1 MEKSVFK
8 YRVEPSHVD
17 FTLRASVSSMCDLI
31 LHAAGRDAHNRG
43 FGIDVLADKNYG
55 WVLSRLCVELD
66 YLPKE
71 YSEFTLHTWIG
82 GYNRLA
88 STRNFTLT
96 DEQGIEFG
104 RAVSQWC
111 MLDFDT
117 RRPVDM
123 TTLVKVHDGTIVDCP
138 SPCEAPRRLGAV
150 DGDAITEHRVSYSD
164 IDFNRHMNTMRYIDI
179 IFDSLPIEQ
188 LEKLGALRM
197 DINFVRES
205 LYGDKIALHGEQKED
220 GDRVF
225 EFKNA
230 AGEALCRFSFELK

>member
-8 YRVEPSHVD
+8 YRIEPSHVD
-17 FTLRASVSSMCDLI
+17 FTSRASVSSMCDLI

-43 FGIDVLADKNYG
+43 FGIDYLAGKNYG

-66 YLPKE
+66 YIPKE

-96 DEQGIEFG
+96 DEQDVEFG

-123 TTLVKVHDGTIVDCP
+123 TTLAKVHDGTIVDCP

-150 DGDAITEHRVSYSD
+150 GGESLIEHRVSYSD

-179 IFDSLPIEQ
+179 IFDSMPIEVP
-188 LEKLGALRM
+188 EKLEGVRM
-197 DINFVRES
+197 DINFVKES
-205 LYGDKIALHGEQKED
+205 LYGDQISLYGEQ
-220 GDRVF
+220 GDESVRLF
-225 EFKNA
+225 EFKNE
-230 AGEALCRFSFELK
+230 AGEALCRFSLELK